1 MDTNN
6 NNNNAFPIITN
17 HNDVDKHISDKII
30 SYGDFLVKNK
40 NATKK
45 ERCNAIYNFYKKL
58 LN

>member
-1 MDTNN
+1 MDT

-17 HNDVDKHISDKII
+17 HNNVDKHVSDKIV